1 MPIFRKTAVVQFV
14 LPSTKDEEKMPLT
27 LEREYGV
34 FLSIDGCQFS
44 ASTFRS
50 PVNDERWRDFVN
62 RMKRCNEERKGYE
75 SAVVIRAV
83 GRDLFQT
90 LAGLSPV
97 LQEFL
102 SEPSTSRR
110 LVIQTTRPELHLLP
124 WGALYDLS
132 GKFLA
137 ARDLSV
143 VQSWGKFSKIPVALG
158 ATLNLVSDVDANT
171 TSATLKSLKNL
182 PEEITRIARGAPD
195 ILHIEKHGN
204 PELNQIGGVSA
215 TTNARRYAKA
225 RIALLWSCYSGSA
238 DSWGQSPALSLHRQG
253 VPLVLSFQAPLNVV
267 DAKSISRDF
276 YSDVFGPAASR
287 DPETA
292 LVRIRAAKFEQEFDC
307 ANWASMVVYMTGA
320 LDLSA
325 MALNGPQVP
334 QATWF
339 SPAVPLAEPAVSV
352 RARKGWKQLARAI
365 ERLPPGSITG
375 MEIPDALQD
384 EDWSQ
389 LPVSIVENWR
399 GNKIRLDGGNDP
411 LSGDAIAELN
421 LPVQDAPK
429 TDAADRLVWFF
440 QKIASFGAPLI
451 VWTDASPWH
460 SEFLKTISPNP
471 ALTFLLIYGK
481 PKPLT
486 VPEFVDLNKLDEA
499 QKLYEDIVGSDGTG
513 ECDDEVRSAAYFA
526 YARCNRQAK
535 AAACVL
541 ALKSSSERALLT
553 GNYVSRWGGIP
564 EEIAP
569 SVPTTGTAA
578 VATKGP
584 RITDAKRREDDCY
597 RETVHLAETDN
608 MPRDSGRARHE
619 LGYFM
624 QTRHRVRSAE
634 TFYRAS
640 LLDFERS
647 PLPRDIRWHSA
658 LANLLRDWADLLADK
673 PDHLDEALKLLR
685 RALAIHAFHGRRLQ
699 IAYSLTTQARIHQTA
714 GRPTE
719 AVEGALDAANLFEEC
734 RNWGGWVEAI
744 RILLDGLAEKR
755 ETGRM
760 LGVVDLTLAKLAK
773 VPGEQISDRR
783 RDGFVRALTFENARA
798 HWIHGDMPETRKA
811 LEDVFDKAPRD
822 FDESALGQ
830 AAARLKRFV
839 TL

>member
-34 FLSIDGCQFS
+34 FLSVDGCQFS

-50 PVNDERWRDFVN
+50 PVNDERWRDFIK
-62 RMKRCNEERKGYE
+62 RMEECNTTRKGYE
-75 SAVVIRAV
+75 SAVVIRAI
-83 GRDLFQT
+83 GRDLFAA

-102 SEPSTSRR
+102 SQPPVPRR

-132 GKFLA
+132 GKLLA
-137 ARDLSV
+137 ARDLSI
-143 VQSWGKFSKIPVALG
+143 VQSWGEFAKIPVALG

-171 TSATLKSLKNL
+171 TSATIKSLEHL
-182 PEEITRIARGAPD
+182 PEEITRIVRGAPD

-204 PELNQIGGVSA
+204 AELNQIGGVSA
-215 TTNARRYAKA
+215 TSNARRYAKA
-225 RIALLWSCYSGSA
+225 RLALLWSCYSGSA

-253 VPLVLSFQAPLNVV
+253 VPLVLSFQAALNVL
-267 DAKSISRDF
+267 DAKSISKDF

-307 ANWASMVVYMTGA
+307 TNWASMVVYMTGA

-325 MALNGPQVP
+325 MALNGPEVP
-334 QATWF
+334 QAMWCTPDATPVD
-339 SPAVPLAEPAVSV
+339 PAVNLQVK
-352 RARKGWKQLARAI
+352 KGWRQLARTI

-375 MEIPDALQD
+375 MKMPEALEGQ
-384 EDWSQ
+384 DWSR
-389 LPVSIVENWR
+389 LPVPIVESWR
-399 GNKIRLDGGNDP
+399 GNKIRLDGGDNP
-411 LSGDAIAELN
+411 LTDDAIAELN
-421 LPVQDAPK
+421 LPVQDAPR
-429 TDAADRLVWFF
+429 TDAADRLGWFF
-440 QKIASFGAPLI
+440 QKIAAFGAPLI

-460 SEFLKTISPNP
+460 AEFLKTISPNP
-471 ALTFLLIYGK
+471 ALTFLLIYDK
-481 PKPLT
+481 PKQFT

-499 QKLYEDIVGSDGTG
+499 QKLYEDIVGADGTG
-513 ECDDEVRSAAYFA
+513 DCDDDVRSAAYFA
-526 YARCNRQAK
+526 YARCNKQAK

-541 ALKSSSERALLT
+541 ALKSPSERALLT
-553 GNYVSRWGGIP
+553 GNYVSRWGCVP

-569 SVPTTGTAA
+569 GIATTGTAA
-578 VATKGP
+578 VATKKP
-584 RITDAKRREDDCY
+584 RTTDARHREDDCY
-597 RETVHLAETDN
+597 RETVHLAEADK

-624 QTRHRVRSAE
+624 QTGHRVRSAE

-647 PLPRDIRWHSA
+647 PLPGDIRWHSA
-658 LANLLRDWADLLADK
+658 LANLLRDWADLLAGK
-673 PDHLDEALKLLR
+673 PDHVEEALKLLR

-714 GRPTE
+714 GRQTE
-719 AVEGALDAANLFEEC
+719 AVEVAIDAANLFEEC
-734 RNWGGWVEAI
+734 RNWGGWVEAV
-744 RILLDGLAEKR
+744 RILLDGLAER
-755 ETGRM
+755 QETGRM
-760 LGVVDLTLAKLAK
+760 LGIVDLALAKLRK
-773 VPGEQISDRR
+773 VPNEQITDRK
-783 RDGFVRALTFENARA
+783 RDGFVRALMFENARA
-798 HWIHGDMPETRKA
+798 HWIRGDMPETRTA
-811 LEDVFDKAPRD
+811 LQSVFDKAARD

-830 AAARLKRFV
+830 SATRLRRFV